1 VPASTYEKCTHIG
14 TILNGP
20 SFINEAVERELDI
33 YKKEVEEKS
42 LSSFMNNNYVF
53 PRKIR

>member
-1 VPASTYEKCTHIG
+1 MG

-33 YKKEVEEKS
+33 YKKEVDEKS
-42 LSSFMNNNYVF
+42 SSSFMNNNYVF
-53 PRKIR
+53 PRKFK